1 MTLANSSTEGVRLKR
16 VGRRPD
22 GKSSLVLLREA
33 LDLLTREERWRA
45 AGVLGVMIFGGLIEA
60 AIVTAVMPLIWLI
73 VEPSTLSDN
82 PRFVWLLD
90 ALGNP
95 ALDESIPLIAG
106 LTCGLIVIGTATT
119 IGGQYI
125 TLRFAAAC
133 RSRLGRLLMSKLVNA
148 PYLWLAERNGTV
160 ITRQLYADINSWSV
174 GFVQTTLQAIQ
185 NMLLVILP
193 SAVLLWMSPLFG
205 IVALSLVGVL
215 SVALIL
221 ISQPRVQRYAREAKA
236 AANTLVQVAV
246 RTLGAAKDV
255 RVSGRQDFFVD
266 RFDLINS
273 RLNDVNWRNKIWA
286 AAPTYLIIAFGQIGL
301 LAFTTG
307 MWLKGYDSGEIAAQ
321 MALVVVVTSRV
332 LPAVN
337 RLMTQL
343 TVFWSSLPYVE
354 GILELTDSVG
364 HAALPLPADAKR
376 EAVPGAWRSLS
387 LRDVHFRYPSSDRT
401 SLAACTLS
409 FERGKRY
416 GIVGPSGAGKS
427 TLLDVLLGLIDPDGG
442 EVLVDGAS
450 LARIDRAQW
459 HRQVGYVPQHPFFFD
474 DSLRRN
480 VAFGVDDGEIDD
492 DKVRR
497 ALVDAQLGLVL
508 DALPQGLSTKL
519 GERGVGL
526 SGGQL
531 QRVALA
537 RALYHDVTMLVL
549 DEATSALD
557 MASEAEVLAAV
568 ERLEGDILTI
578 SVAHRVAS
586 LRACDEIVVMEA
598 SRVVDTGRFD
608 ELLARCDAFRRLAQA
623 HDDEAAPNAAAAP
636 TDEPETPWL

>member
-1 MTLANSSTEGVRLKR
+1 MR
-16 VGRRPD
+16 
-22 GKSSLVLLREA
+22 
-33 LDLLTREERWRA
+33 
-45 AGVLGVMIFGGLIEA
+45 I
-60 AIVTAVMPLIWLI
+60 
-73 VEPSTLSDN
+73 
-82 PRFVWLLD
+82 
-90 ALGNP
+90 
-95 ALDESIPLIAG
+95 
-106 LTCGLIVIGTATT
+106 
-119 IGGQYI
+119 
-125 TLRFAAAC
+125 
-133 RSRLGRLLMSKLVNA
+133 
-148 PYLWLAERNGTV
+148 
-160 ITRQLYADINSWSV
+160 
-174 GFVQTTLQAIQ
+174 
-185 NMLLVILP
+185 
-193 SAVLLWMSPLFG
+193 
-205 IVALSLVGVL
+205 
-215 SVALIL
+215 
-221 ISQPRVQRYAREAKA
+221 
-236 AANTLVQVAV
+236 
-246 RTLGAAKDV
+246 
-255 RVSGRQDFFVD
+255 SGRQDFFIN

-273 RLNDVNWRNKIWA
+273 RLNDVSWRNKFWA
-286 AAPTYLIIAFGQIGL
+286 AGPTYLIIAFGQIGL
-301 LAFTTG
+301 LSFTTG
-307 MWLKGYDSGEIAAQ
+307 MWLKGYNSGEIAAQ

-354 GILELTDSVG
+354 GILELSESVDE
-364 HAALPLPADAKR
+364 AAAKVAPEAKLEPLS
-376 EAVPGAWRSLS
+376 GTWRTLT
-387 LRDVHFRYPSSDRT
+387 LRDVQFSYPSSDR
-401 SLAACTLS
+401 SNLASCTLT

-427 TLLDVLLGLIDPDGG
+427 TLLDVLLGLIVPDSG
-442 EVLVDGAS
+442 EVLIDGNS
-450 LARIDRAQW
+450 LSTIDRGQW

-480 VAFGVDDGEIDD
+480 IAFGVDDREIDD
-492 DKVRR
+492 EKVRSTLI
-497 ALVDAQLGLVL
+497 AAQLGTVL
-508 DALPQGLSTKL
+508 DTLPRGLSTKL

-598 SRVVDTGRFD
+598 GRVVDTGRFD